1 MSLKICWKWP
11 RLVPLM
17 MDMMHFRAALKK
29 LFSFVS
35 DCHKGGKQRIEETG

>member
-1 MSLKICWKWP
+1 MSLRICWLRP

-17 MDMMHFRAALKK
+17 MDIMHFRAALKK